1 MRLTEIDIDRF
12 RIWRSLLLKLDPRGL
27 NVIYG
32 PNEAGKTTLM
42 RFIRSTLY
50 GYEPLES
57 EPAWH
62 RPDPSQPW
70 RGAIRCE
77 HAGRTWRVSRR
88 AELSG
93 RGKLRISGGPSGLPQ
108 DQAMRLLLADTSEE
122 VYADVFAVGVRE
134 LQQLATLGT
143 GQVAQYIYGLSLGPQ
158 GRRILDSL
166 AEIRERRTAMFGS
179 SPGGG
184 HIPELFEKYAKLSTS
199 NRRSGSARE
208 QHAKLTRRRSELTTL
223 ITELQQRE
231 TAVRDETR
239 VLRFVLEC
247 HKPWNRSREL
257 QEEIARLPLLSV
269 DPSESL
275 KLLTAAEK
283 EASEALARCNS
294 FTEKAAQAQA
304 QADRLQSDTAFEKE
318 RYAVQSLV
326 DQADWLRQIEQ
337 QIRTAEDRAGEL
349 RRELTHQLSQ
359 LGEGWTTERLAAVD
373 TSPAAHSRLLE
384 MARKVQDAVQER
396 GKLHRWTRSMTRRS
410 GRELV
415 ELNKQLDALGIP
427 VDQAIEQEQARLHEL
442 ENLGRFRLQEE
453 QLALKIQTV
462 RRIVERVDVQEPIP
476 EWVDRTISLMGWV
489 GALLSLFGIAAFS
502 LGTESARS
510 LGGSLAAAAFAF
522 AGILW
527 WSVQNGL
534 RNHFDASVGVR
545 LDDVADE
552 ARQADRHLRQLQDR
566 IQRMAVADRR
576 GNREL
581 TGAEWKSS
589 TAEMV
594 DRIGDCSQRIAELEV
609 LQRKQFRAAARRM
622 RLRLLRDRLRAA
634 QKTLNDVRQ
643 DWCRL
648 LNSIGIQETL
658 RIDQAFEWWH
668 RIQDVRELATQWRNS
683 APEVEG
689 LRRMF
694 DAMRLRVEQL
704 GNRLNPGKKP
714 DYSRPLEVLA
724 AWQLQLKNHDR
735 DRSERE
741 RLIAEAEKHTQ
752 EASRAKHQA
761 EAADLRKSA
770 VFMRSG
776 TNTREE
782 LQKQQETANRRK
794 LLEGQLK
801 TTQSELLDLS
811 RSEPQLAVT
820 EDELRRFDPPSA
832 RETLQLRTAELRD
845 VEQRLRS
852 SHEELGSLKQQ
863 IRLLESQRDSHVEFF
878 NRSRLASDICR
889 TVEEWLALQIEHD
902 AVMRIRRHFEQENIS
917 GTLVAASACMHRM
930 TAGRYHRIW
939 APLGEDFLCIDDEF
953 GQTFRVE
960 QLSGGTR
967 EQLFLSIRFALAR
980 EFARRGVE
988 LPLVMDDLFVNFD
1001 QERTDAAADCLIELA
1016 KEGQQVLFFTCHEH
1030 IAELF
1035 RKKQVEPLWLPG
1047 HKVAWDAMK
1056 PESEDPTANHAL
1068 VANSDELLDEENA
1081 EFRK

>member
-50 GYEPLES
+50 GYEPLQS

-77 HAGRTWRVSRR
+77 HGGRTWRVSRR

-108 DQAMRLLLADTSEE
+108 DQAVRLLLADTSEE

-166 AEIRERRTAMFGS
+166 SEIRERRSAMFGAGPS
-179 SPGGG
+179 GGRV
-184 HIPELFEKYAKLSTS
+184 PELFEKYAKLSTGH
-199 NRRSGSARE
+199 RRSGTVRE
-208 QHAKLTRRRSELTTL
+208 QHARLTRRRSELTSL
-223 ITELQQRE
+223 IAELQQRE
-231 TAVRDETR
+231 TAARAETR
-239 VLRFVLEC
+239 ALRFVLDC
-247 HKPWNRSREL
+247 HKPWKRSREL
-257 QEEIARLPLLSV
+257 QEELARLPLLSV
-269 DPSESL
+269 DPGESL

-283 EASEALARCNS
+283 EASDALARCNS
-294 FTEKAAQAQA
+294 CTEKAAQAQS
-304 QADRLQSDTAFEKE
+304 QADRQQLDAAFEKE

-326 DQADWLRQIEQ
+326 DQSDWLRNIDQ
-337 QIRTAEDRAGEL
+337 QIRTAEERASEL
-349 RRELTHQLSQ
+349 RRELTHQLTQ
-359 LGEGWTTERLAAVD
+359 LGEGWTTDRLAAVD
-373 TSPAAHSRLLE
+373 TSPAAHSRLLD

-415 ELNKQLDALGIP
+415 ELNKQLDELGMP
-427 VDQAIEQEQARLHEL
+427 VDQAIEQEQARLREL
-442 ENLGRFRLQEE
+442 ENLGRLRLQEE

-576 GNREL
+576 GSREL

-609 LQRKQFRAAARRM
+609 LQRRQFRAAARRM
-622 RLRLLRDRLRAA
+622 RLRLLRDRLRNA

-643 DWCRL
+643 EWCRL
-648 LNSIGIQETL
+648 LSSIGIQETL

-694 DAMRLRVEQL
+694 DAMRIRVEQL
-704 GNRLNPGKKP
+704 GSKLNPARKP

-724 AWQLQLKNHDR
+724 TWQQQLKTHDR
-735 DRSERE
+735 DRAERE
-741 RLIAEAEKHTQ
+741 RLLADADKQTQ
-752 EASRAKHQA
+752 EALRARHQA
-761 EAADLRKSA
+761 EAADLRKTA

-776 TNTREE
+776 TSSREE

-794 LLEGQLK
+794 QLEGQLRN
-801 TTQSELLDLS
+801 TQSELIELS
-811 RSEPQLAVT
+811 TSERELAVT
-820 EDELRRFDPPSA
+820 EDELRRFDPVSA
-832 RETLQLRTAELRD
+832 RETLQLRTAELQD

-852 SHEELGSLKQQ
+852 SHEELGSLKQE
-863 IRLLESQRDSHVEFF
+863 IKLLESQRDSHVEFF

-889 TVEEWLALQIEHD
+889 AVEEWLALQIEHD
-902 AVMRIRRHFEQENIS
+902 AVLRIRRQFEQENIS

-1056 PESEDPTANHAL
+1056 PETDDDSVTPSL
-1068 VANSDELLDEENA
+1068 IANSDELLDEENG
-1081 EFRK
+1081 ET

>member
-12 RIWRSLLLKLDPRGL
+12 RIWRSLLLKLNPRGL

-42 RFIRSTLY
+42 RFIRSTFY

-62 RPDPSQPW
+62 RPDPAQPW

-77 HAGRTWRVSRR
+77 HGGRTWRVARR

-93 RGKLRISGGPSGLPQ
+93 RGKLRISGGPAGLPQ
-108 DQAMRLLLADTSEE
+108 DQAIRSLLADTTEE
-122 VYADVFAVGVRE
+122 VYTDVFAVGVRE

-158 GRRILDSL
+158 GRRILDAL
-166 AEIRERRTAMFGS
+166 AEVRERRTAMFGN

-184 HIPELFEKYAKLSTS
+184 RIPELYEQYAKISS
-199 NRRSGSARE
+199 AKRSGAARE
-208 QHAKLTRRRSELTTL
+208 QHARLTRRR
-223 ITELQQRE
+223 TELNTAIADLQRRE
-231 TAVRDETR
+231 TSTKYEVRSLR
-239 VLRFVLEC
+239 HVLDC
-247 HKPWNRSREL
+247 HKPWNRAREL
-257 QEEIARLPLLSV
+257 RDELARLPLHPV
-269 DPSESL
+269 DPTETL
-275 KLLTAAEK
+275 KQFTAAEK
-283 EASEALARCNS
+283 DAQE
-294 FTEKAAQAQA
+294 AQARSERLAEQSTQLRKQA
-304 QADRLQSDTAFEKE
+304 ERFQSDVAFEKE

-326 DQADWLRQIEQ
+326 DQSDWLKQIDQ
-337 QIRTAEDRAGEL
+337 QIRTAEERTSEL
-349 RRELTHQLSQ
+349 RRELNHQLGQ
-359 LGEGWTTERLAAVD
+359 LGEGWNLDRLAAVD
-373 TSPAAHSRLLE
+373 TSPAAHSQLLE
-384 MARKVQDAVQER
+384 MARRVQDAAQER

-415 ELNKQLDALGIP
+415 ELNKALDELGIP
-427 VDQAIEQEQARLHEL
+427 VDEAIEQEQARLREL
-442 ENLGRFRLQEE
+442 ENLGRLRLQEE

-476 EWVDRTISLMGWV
+476 EWVDRAISMMGWV
-489 GALLSLFGIAAFS
+489 GALLSLFGIATFS
-502 LGTESARS
+502 LGAEPTRA
-510 LGGSLAAAAFAF
+510 LGGALAAAAFAF

-534 RNHFDASVGVR
+534 RNHFDASVGVK
-545 LDDVADE
+545 LDDIADE
-552 ARQADRHLRQLQDR
+552 ARQADRHLRQLQER

-576 GNREL
+576 KPNHEL
-581 TGAEWKSS
+581 STAEWKSS

-594 DRIGDCSQRIAELEV
+594 DRIGDCSQRIADLEV
-609 LQRKQFRAAARRM
+609 LQRRQFRAAARRM
-622 RLRLLRDRLRAA
+622 RLRMLRDRFRNS
-634 QKTLNDVRQ
+634 QRTLATVRQ

-648 LNSIGIQETL
+648 LKSIGIQETL
-658 RIDQAFEWWH
+658 RIDQAFEWWR

-694 DAMRLRVEQL
+694 DAMRVRVEQL
-704 GNRLNPGKKP
+704 GNRLNPAKKP

-724 AWQLQLKNHDR
+724 AWQLQLKTHDR
-735 DRSERE
+735 DRAERE
-741 RLIAEAEKHTQ
+741 RLATEAEKLAQDST
-752 EASRAKHQA
+752 RAKHQA
-761 EAADLRKSA
+761 EAAELRKEAALLRSSA
-770 VFMRSG
+770 SS
-776 TNTREE
+776 REE
-782 LQKQQETANRRK
+782 LQKQQESANRRK
-794 LLEGQLK
+794 QLDTQLKAADAELLELS
-801 TTQSELLDLS
+801 TT
-811 RSEPQLAVT
+811 EPEIAVT
-820 EDELRRFDPPSA
+820 EDELRKFDPPTA
-832 RETLQLRTAELRD
+832 RETLQIRSLDLKDIETQLRKH
-845 VEQRLRS
+845 
-852 SHEELGSLKQQ
+852 HEELGSLKQE
-863 IRLLESQRDSHVEFF
+863 IRLLESQRDSHAEFF
-878 NRSRLASDICR
+878 QRSRLAADISR
-889 TVEEWLALQIEHD
+889 TAEEWLALQIEHD
-902 AVMRIRRHFEQENIS
+902 AVLQIRRRFEQENIS
-917 GTLVAASACMHRM
+917 GTLVAASDCMHRM

-1016 KEGQQVLFFTCHEH
+1016 AEGQQVLFFTCHEH

-1035 RKKQVEPLWLPG
+1035 RRKQVEPLWLPG
-1047 HKVAWDAMK
+1047 HKVAWDSMK
-1056 PESEDPTANHAL
+1056 PEAEESAAASSL
-1068 VANSDELLDEENA
+1068 VVNSDELLDEPHS
-1081 EFRK
+1081 